1 MALVKCPECGAAV
14 SSLATSCPKC
24 GSPIDGANLQPI
36 TSVPS
41 TPSVS
46 VPITISWKAL
56 LNGFMM
62 VLGLTALI
70 LVSVCCSNRNNP
82 DLGTIRQ
89 ASYGFRYSMLAL
101 FFLIVAVKKN
111 STEYERILGW
121 FGSGLSLLL
130 IIFDLHFHFG
140 WNTTALNAV
149 IGLII
154 VAYAF
159 TVQDYSKYI
168 ALAAG
173 ILMVASTAYDT
184 FSVSFLN
191 ASHLSG
197 NEMIA
202 LGSVAGIGYI
212 VLMGYWSAVAYAA
225 QNKPVTRFLAVLQS
239 VLMLTTIII
248 GSVCFQKCLN
258 GNVGSMQLVLVFAIL
273 SGMTGLLLAF
283 ILRPSKMVC
292 VLSVLSGLVMLF
304 ILLRI
309 YPEIYYNAVNYDYSY
324 NYYDSYDY
332 SYSND
337 STAYMSL
344 MNHDE
349 NLGWTSSFMLPFF
362 IMFTYLAR
370 MTGNLRNRLSIQ
382 VNVRS

>member
-70 LVSVCCSNRNNP
+70 LISISYNNRNNYEA
-82 DLGTIRQ
+82 LTLHQ
-89 ASYGFRYSMLAL
+89 AASGFMMSTLAL
-101 FFLIVAVKKN
+101 FFLIMAVKKN

-140 WNTTALNAV
+140 WYTTALTAV

-168 ALAAG
+168 AFATG
-173 ILMVASTAYDT
+173 VLMVASGAFEPWAIEYHG
-184 FSVSFLN
+184 FLT
-191 ASHLSG
+191 SG

-225 QNKPVTRFLAVLQS
+225 QNKPATRFLAGVQAA
-239 VLMLTTIII
+239 LMLTTVII
-248 GSVCFQKCLN
+248 GAVCFKKCLN

-283 ILRPSKMVC
+283 FAKPNKTLCI
-292 VLSVLSGLVMLF
+292 LSVLCGLAMLF

-332 SYSND
+332 SYSDNAALGYERLKYH
-337 STAYMSL
+337 S
-344 MNHDE
+344 MN
-349 NLGWTSSFMLPFF
+349 LTYAALFMLPFF

-382 VNVRS
+382 VNIRS